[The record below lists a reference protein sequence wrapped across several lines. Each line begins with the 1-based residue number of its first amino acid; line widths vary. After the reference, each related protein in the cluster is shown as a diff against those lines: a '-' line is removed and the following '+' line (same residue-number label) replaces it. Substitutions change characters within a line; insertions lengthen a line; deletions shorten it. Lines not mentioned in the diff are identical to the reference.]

1 MNFINL
7 TPHAVHIMPL
17 GPEGPVR
24 TIPSS
29 GEVRVATEREDV
41 AYLSGIPINRT
52 YFGKVEGLPKKQ
64 KGTMY
69 IVSSITA
76 QAAPD
81 RRDLLVPDDPV
92 RDEEGRVI
100 GCRALAFIG
109 GGNAE

>member
-29 GEVRVATEREDV
+29 GQVRVATEREH
-41 AYLSGIPINRT
+41 AGYFGGIPINRT
-52 YFGKVEGLPKKQ
+52 YFGKVEGLPEEQ
-64 KGTMY
+64 EDTLY
-69 IVSSITA
+69 VVSSITA
-76 QAAPD
+76 QAAPH

-92 RDEEGRVI
+92 RDSEGRVI
-100 GCRALAFIG
+100 GCRALARI
-109 GGNAE
+109 